1 MSSSAMSSTP
11 STSSNAPL
19 RPLRPLRRLALE
31 LFGIV
36 ALKIGLLMLIWWV
49 AFAPHHKPDTSAD
62 AIANRLA
69 PTATHT
75 APGRP

>member
-11 STSSNAPL
+11 CKRSTAPK
-19 RPLRPLRRLALE
+19 RPLRRLALE
-31 LFGIV
+31 LFGVV

-69 PTATHT
+69 PTATNT